1 MIQTANGSLTTGL
14 DLQSGQ
20 TLLIRGG
27 TSSVGLAAAALA
39 KQMGATVLATTRRP
53 DRIEFLRE
61 RGIDHPLVDAGTVA
75 DAVRRLYPEG
85 VDAALELVGTPS
97 LPDTLRSVRVHGTVC
112 FTGLLSNQWTVKD
125 FYPIDYLPAG
135 VRLTAYQ
142 GNAADLPR
150 EAMQRVLDAVADGSM
165 RIAVHHVYDGLEQV
179 RRAHDDME
187 NNAATG
193 KLVVRVRH

>member
-1 MIQTANGSLTTGL
+1 
-14 DLQSGQ
+14 
-20 TLLIRGG
+20 
-27 TSSVGLAAAALA
+27 
-39 KQMGATVLATTRRP
+39 
-53 DRIEFLRE
+53 
-61 RGIDHPLVDAGTVA
+61 
-75 DAVRRLYPEG
+75 
-85 VDAALELVGTPS
+85 
-97 LPDTLRSVRVHGTVC
+97 VHGTVC